1 MNMSKFQIIVL
12 AFFVVCIVT
21 GVIFFATYKGSNS
34 GGTDSVSISIWGTF
48 PADAFTSYLNKLN
61 LTLPKRI
68 SVAYTQKD
76 PGTFSQEFNTAISRG
91 RGPDAIL
98 IPADMILP
106 QMGVITPVPY
116 TTLDQGTFKNNFIQ
130 EGEIYFS
137 ANGTLAIPFTID
149 PLVMYW
155 NRDLF
160 SAYGVATYPKY
171 WDEFSAL
178 NKKLTIKDD
187 NGNIRKATIAMGD
200 FSNVSNARELL
211 ATLMMQ
217 LGNPITVLGSDGTT
231 VSTFKATSYNDPTP
245 AINFFTQFVNP
256 NSMNYSWNRSMSD
269 SKTAFLSGDLA
280 TYFGFT
286 SELADIRAKNP
297 NLNFDVAEIPQARPV
312 TGNTHI
318 VRATYGR
325 MYGLSLI
332 SSSPNQ
338 NIAYQDILILT
349 DPTNMA
355 ILNQAL
361 YLPPANRYAIAAGS
375 NDPYI
380 KVFDVAALVSRTWFD
395 ADQSKS
401 YSIMGNMIDSVTSGR
416 KGVGTA
422 INDAGDQYD
431 VILRSSTQ

>member
-1 MNMSKFQIIVL
+1 
-12 AFFVVCIVT
+12 
-21 GVIFFATYKGSNS
+21 
-34 GGTDSVSISIWGTF
+34 
-48 PADAFTSYLNKLN
+48 
-61 LTLPKRI
+61 
-68 SVAYTQKD
+68 
-76 PGTFSQEFNTAISRG
+76 
-91 RGPDAIL
+91 
-98 IPADMILP
+98 
-106 QMGVITPVPY
+106 
-116 TTLDQGTFKNNFIQ
+116 
-130 EGEIYFS
+130 
-137 ANGTLAIPFTID
+137 
-149 PLVMYW
+149 
-155 NRDLF
+155 
-160 SAYGVATYPKY
+160 
-171 WDEFSAL
+171 
-178 NKKLTIKDD
+178 
-187 NGNIRKATIAMGD
+187 
-200 FSNVSNARELL
+200 
-211 ATLMMQ
+211 
-217 LGNPITVLGSDGTT
+217 
-231 VSTFKATSYNDPTP
+231 
-245 AINFFTQFVNP
+245 
-256 NSMNYSWNRSMSD
+256 MSD